1 MSIVGIERDR
11 SVNLDS
17 GRLVTLTKDVDA
29 TENNVCPR
37 VELVER

>member
-17 GRLVTLTKDVDA
+17 GRLVTLMKDVDA